1 MRVKDI
7 WCKPYTTLTI
17 CWVIVIMVLLWT
29 PSSDLD
35 VDQVRLPEGFDKLI
49 HLFLFA
55 TLYVLCAK
63 AHREQNLTISLAMV
77 LIGVI
82 VFALFTEV
90 TQLYISGRSFEI
102 LDMIAN
108 TVGAVMAHVIMNRIL
123 N

>member
-1 MRVKDI
+1 
-7 WCKPYTTLTI
+7 
-17 CWVIVIMVLLWT
+17 MVLLWT
-29 PSSDLD
+29 PSSELD
-35 VDQVRLPEGFDKLI
+35 VDQVSLPEGIDKLI

-63 AHREQNLTISLAMV
+63 AHREQNLTISRATV

-82 VFALFTEV
+82 VFALLTEV
-90 TQLYISGRSFEI
+90 TQLYISERSFEI

-108 TVGAVMAHVIMNRIL
+108 TMGAVTAYVIMNRIL

>member
-7 WCKPYTTLTI
+7 WCKPYTTLAI
-17 CWVIVIMVLLWT
+17 CWAIVIMVLLWT
-29 PSSDLD
+29 PSSELD
-35 VDQVRLPEGFDKLI
+35 VDQVSLPEGIDKLI

-63 AHREQNLTISLAMV
+63 AHREQNLTISRATV

-82 VFALFTEV
+82 VFALLTEV
-90 TQLYISGRSFEI
+90 TQLYISERSFEI

-108 TVGAVMAHVIMNRIL
+108 TMGAVTAYVIMNRIL

>member
-17 CWVIVIMVLLWT
+17 CWVIVIIVLLWT
-29 PSSDLD
+29 SPSDLD

>member
-7 WCKPYTTLTI
+7 WCKPYTTLAV
-17 CWVIVIMVLLWT
+17 CWAIVIMVLLWT
-29 PSSDLD
+29 SPADIGVQDS
-35 VDQVRLPEGFDKLI
+35 RLPSGADKLI
-49 HLFLFA
+49 HLFLSA

-63 AHREQNLTISLAMV
+63 AHREQNLKYSRVFI

-82 VFALFTEV
+82 VFVLFTEV
-90 TQLYISGRSFEI
+90 VQLFIAERSFEI

-108 TVGAVMAHVIMNRIL
+108 IVGAIVAYVIMNRIL

>member
-7 WCKPYTTLTI
+7 WCKPYTTLAI
-17 CWVIVIMVLLWT
+17 CWAIVIMVLLWT
-29 PSSDLD
+29 PSSELD
-35 VDQVRLPEGFDKLI
+35 VDQVSLPEGIDKLI

-63 AHREQNLTISLAMV
+63 AHREQNLTISRVTV

-82 VFALFTEV
+82 VFSLFTEV
-90 TQLYISGRSFEI
+90 TQLYISERSFEI

-108 TVGAVMAHVIMNRIL
+108 TSGTIIAHVIMNRIL

>member
-1 MRVKDI
+1 
-7 WCKPYTTLTI
+7 
-17 CWVIVIMVLLWT
+17 MVLLWT
-29 PSSDLD
+29 PPTDIVVQDSL
-35 VDQVRLPEGFDKLI
+35 LPPGADKLI

-63 AHREQNLTISLAMV
+63 AHREQNLTISRATV

-82 VFALFTEV
+82 VFALLTEV
-90 TQLYISGRSFEI
+90 TQLYISERSFEI

-108 TVGAVMAHVIMNRIL
+108 TVGAIGAYVIMNRIL

>member
-7 WCKPYTTLTI
+7 WYKPYTTLAV
-17 CWVIVIMVLLWT
+17 CWTIVIMALLWT
-29 PSSDLD
+29 SPTDMGVQNSL
-35 VDQVRLPEGFDKLI
+35 LPPGADKLI

-63 AHREQNLTISLAMV
+63 AHSEQNLRHSKVFV

-82 VFALFTEV
+82 VYALFTEV
-90 TQLYISGRSFEI
+90 IQLYIADRSFEI
-102 LDMIAN
+102 LDMMAN
-108 TVGAVMAHVIMNRIL
+108 TVGAIMAHVIMNRIL